1 MKKIL
6 INIGLLILNL
16 NLSGQMEI
24 KNNLTD
30 LEIKEIKLEFESVQ
44 ANNHKLALEF
54 KVIDKIN
61 IAEFLNSSFDK
72 ELALLA
78 KQKDAITVIQFT
90 EHLIEII
97 DSNQNLF
104 FIPENNVFLNLY
116 KKATTEIE
124 QQAITEILRSY
135 LSKCQDI
142 YYINWLYG
150 LNLLSKYD
158 TKSNINN
165 LAKSKFDKID
175 PDHLFE
181 VIYFLMPSSDKN
193 QLDKW
198 IGKINNDISN
208 PSHKIS
214 LLYQLIKNCELTNSQ
229 QEQVVLILDRIN
241 SSEINYDIKAC
252 VETIRYDINSEH
264 QIPLDYLYSFSN
276 TQIIQFL
283 RSDLKKE
290 IPNYVE
296 HLIDVK
302 FVGTYFRR
310 NEAILS
316 WILKYSETASSYYAQ
331 PEQIALLDNK
341 FYNEVFQF
349 VFSDLKRPIYSYL
362 IQGYNQEQIKLKTLV
377 DKTLYSK
384 SIVFNDTMPVGYQIE
399 EYINDIHKSEES
411 VIRLNQVSFDY
422 PMFICE
428 TKENYLKLKTKFNLK
443 E

>member
-1 MKKIL
+1 M
-6 INIGLLILNL
+6 LNL

-44 ANNHKLALEF
+44 PKNHKLAEEF
-54 KVIDKIN
+54 EVIDKIN
-61 IAEFLNSSFDK
+61 MTEFLNSSFDK

-78 KQKDAITVIQFT
+78 KQEDAIPVIQFT
-90 EHLIEII
+90 EHLIENL

-124 QQAITEILRSY
+124 QQAITEILRNY
-135 LSKCQDI
+135 LSKCKDI

-158 TKSNINN
+158 TKSNVNN
-165 LAKSKFDKID
+165 LAKSKFDKIE

-181 VIYFLMPSSDKN
+181 VIYFLMPSSDQN
-193 QLDKW
+193 QLDNW
-198 IGKINNDISN
+198 IGRINNDISN

-214 LLYQLIKNCELTNSQ
+214 LLYQLIKNCELTNYQ
-229 QEQVVLILDRIN
+229 QEQVVLILDGIN
-241 SSEINYDIKAC
+241 SSEIYYDSKVS
-252 VETIRYDINSEH
+252 VETIRNDINSEYL
-264 QIPLDYLYSFSN
+264 IPLDYFYSFSN
-276 TQIIQFL
+276 TQIIKFL
-283 RSDLKKE
+283 RSDLNKE

-296 HLIDVK
+296 HLIDIK
-302 FVGTYFRR
+302 FVGNYFRR

-316 WILKYSETASSYYAQ
+316 WILKYSETASSYYAH
-331 PEQIALLDNK
+331 PEQITLLDNK

-349 VFSDLKRPIYSYL
+349 VFSDFNRPKYSYL
-362 IQGYNQEQIKLKTLV
+362 IQEQNEEQIKLKTLL

-384 SIVFNDTMPVGYQIE
+384 WIVFNDKLPVGKQIE
-399 EYINDIHKSEES
+399 EYITDIHKSEQS
-411 VIRLNQVSFDY
+411 DKRLNQVSFDY

-428 TKENYLKLKTKFNLK
+428 TKENYLKLKAKFNLK